1 MNPTFDNEVSIKL
14 ISGETGEV
22 KYDSTHDNAIS
33 DDFLCPYAAIYTQKT
48 NGQAPYCF
56 ILPDGPNWS
65 GFSFDRM
72 NPYAPYSVAVNN
84 YVNNGADPQWKS
96 YAGGANGGSYTAP
109 YGVLGQTKLFFQW
122 TALPNDFPLRAI
134 GLTGWQSYQ
143 LNGDVPDIV
152 YGAGLT
158 GGSPNNSN
166 IPTVLVPQTLV
177 VLPSAILVHGI
188 LPGGIPDVLQ
198 ISYFLSIVGV
208 S

>member
-1 MNPTFDNEVSIKL
+1 MNPKFENEVSIKL

-22 KYDSTHDNAIS
+22 KYDSTQENAIS
-33 DDFLCPYAAIYTQKT
+33 DDFLCPYAAIYTQIT
-48 NGQAPYCF
+48 HNQAPYCF

-65 GFSFDRM
+65 GFTFDRM

-84 YVNNGADPQWKS
+84 YVNNGADPQWKA
-96 YAGGANGGSYTAP
+96 YNGVGGYTGP

-122 TALPNDFPLRAI
+122 TNLPNDFQLRAI

-143 LNGDVPDIV
+143 LGGDTPDTI
-152 YGAGLT
+152 YGAGFSPTVNLT
-158 GGSPNNSN
+158 
-166 IPTVLVPQTLV
+166 PTVLVPQTLV
-177 VLPSAILVHGI
+177 VLPSAILIHGI
-188 LPGGIPDVLQ
+188 LPGGIPDILQ